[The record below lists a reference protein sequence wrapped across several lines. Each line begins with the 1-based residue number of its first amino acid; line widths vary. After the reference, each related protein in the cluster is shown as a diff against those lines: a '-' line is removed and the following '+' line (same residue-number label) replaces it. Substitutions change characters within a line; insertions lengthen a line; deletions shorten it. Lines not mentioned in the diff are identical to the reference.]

1 MDDTQSSSAVRAN
14 CMLCM
19 YLDVCPPGF
28 EVYAILDVSDHLTSE
43 VSAAFLKE
51 SITRLIIIGR
61 YLWVELHW

>member
-1 MDDTQSSSAVRAN
+1 
-14 CMLCM
+14 MLCV